1 MASENQEVNY
11 EMTETNVAAKQEAT
25 NNLLTNSELNHLP
38 KAKIMRVLSS
48 KDEGESSATVVPDP
62 FLEAIKGS
70 NELAEIIAFNLLTNW
85 ESHITWLCSITKDQN
100 IWTFH
105 ISLWDL
111 WCSSYD
117 FQDYL
122 KMMFIYFWALQFRGI
137 QVKLVT
143 IVETV
148 VYRKYYFNGNHWYLT
163 TDEVD
168 EPEKQFA
175 RKLFSGIPMV
185 EIREDPNEVFG
196 IRFDDNSQETE

>member
-1 MASENQEVNY
+1 MAYENQEVNNGVP
-11 EMTETNVAAKQEAT
+11 ETNVAENQEAT
-25 NNLLTNSELNHLP
+25 NNSSTNSELNLLP

-70 NELAEIIAFNLLTNW
+70 NELAKIIAFNLLTNW
-85 ESHITWLCSITKDQN
+85 ESDITWLCSITKDQN

-122 KMMFIYFWALQFRGI
+122 KMMFLYFWALQFRGI
-137 QVKLVT
+137 QVKLVA
-143 IVETV
+143 IVETA
-148 VYRKYYFNGNHWYLT
+148 VYRKYYSYRNHWYVT
-163 TDEVD
+163 TDEV
-168 EPEKQFA
+168 EESEKQFV
-175 RKLFSGIPMV
+175 RELFSGIPLSL
-185 EIREDPNEVFG
+185 IH
-196 IRFDDNSQETE
+196 I